1 MPNIRNK
8 KAVSWHYITVSQVGN
23 TICHHEK
30 KKKKERKE
38 RKENLQGSE
47 QNVVGVKEIAQG

>member
-23 TICHHEK
+23 TICNHEK
-30 KKKKERKE
+30 KKKRKKERK
-38 RKENLQGSE
+38 KEKREKKTFREVNKMS
-47 QNVVGVKEIAQG
+47 

>member
-30 KKKKERKE
+30 KKKKKE
-38 RKENLQGSE
+38 RK
-47 QNVVGVKEIAQG
+47 KEKREKKTFREVNKMS